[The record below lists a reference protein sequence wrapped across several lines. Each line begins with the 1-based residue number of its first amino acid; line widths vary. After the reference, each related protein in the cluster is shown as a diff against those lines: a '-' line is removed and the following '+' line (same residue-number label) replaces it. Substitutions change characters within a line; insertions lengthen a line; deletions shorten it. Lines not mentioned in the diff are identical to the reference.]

1 MAKSNSDNYDT
12 ILLMKIGPQG
22 DETLDDIINR
32 KNREEDLLGY
42 SYWGYGGTLCHPLRV
57 VQPFAQGAQRNNKV
71 VKVLFVITGSPFDGR
86 HIPEAKECSSNK
98 LIWNT
103 IPSGTRITVSK
114 YALVIRN
121 LHKCSF
127 DLPLAE
133 YKVAIGPSAGRSLSD
148 YFHFRV
154 DKAVAHRINNF
165 KGNSVKVP
173 VAFMAD
179 LVEPYAVFLQH

>member
-1 MAKSNSDNYDT
+1 MVKSNFDNYDS

-32 KNREEDLLGY
+32 KNLEENLLRY
-42 SYWGYGGTLCHPLRV
+42 SYWGYGGTLCHPLHV
-57 VQPFAQGAQRNNKV
+57 VQPFAQSAQKNNEI
-71 VKVLFVITGSPFDGR
+71 VKVLFVITKSPFKGR
-86 HIPEAKECSSNK
+86 HISEAKEYSIDK
-98 LIWNT
+98 IVWDA

-127 DLPLAE
+127 DLSLAE

-148 YFHFRV
+148 YFRFRV
-154 DKAVAHRINNF
+154 DKAVAYRTNSF
-165 KGNSVKVP
+165 KRDSIKVP
-173 VAFMAD
+173 ISFMAD
-179 LVEPYAVFLQH
+179 LVDPYAVFLRH